1 MAKIHAS
8 LVLCL
13 GLAACG
19 GGGGSGSGSAPII
32 TSDNYLTVA
41 QEALATTKYLLT
53 SGNFVSGTPAA
64 TGAPAQVL
72 SAALPQV
79 ARGLG
84 AARRQLA
91 SSSQSQTVAC
101 PSGGSMTVTAVDA
114 NGNGVLDA
122 GDSFSMLMAACQ
134 SAGETVDGAL
144 GMTINSLTGDINT
157 DVYALGASM
166 TFTNLASTSAAT
178 TTTGSGSIGLVLTS
192 RGLNDQTMAFTVPSF
207 VTTSTYANVTHSVS
221 LTNFGLTQTLSPSGS
236 GFSSAFAVNGSFASS
251 AFNNNSLTL
260 SSISPFVQASTQAYP
275 ASGQLVVS
283 DATQRKVRITALNA
297 TQVKIEIDAS
307 ASGVYE
313 LSVTKL
319 WSELL

>member
-1 MAKIHAS
+1 
-8 LVLCL
+8 
-13 GLAACG
+13 
-19 GGGGSGSGSAPII
+19 
-32 TSDNYLTVA
+32 
-41 QEALATTKYLLT
+41 
-53 SGNFVSGTPAA
+53 
-64 TGAPAQVL
+64 
-72 SAALPQV
+72 
-79 ARGLG
+79 
-84 AARRQLA
+84 
-91 SSSQSQTVAC
+91 
-101 PSGGSMTVTAVDA
+101 MTVTAVDA